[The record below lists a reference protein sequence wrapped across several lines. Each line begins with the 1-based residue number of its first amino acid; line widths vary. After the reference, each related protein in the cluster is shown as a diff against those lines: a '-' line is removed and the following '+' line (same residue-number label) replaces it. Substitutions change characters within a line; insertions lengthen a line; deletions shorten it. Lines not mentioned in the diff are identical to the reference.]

1 VLEKASGALLLILGV
16 LLLTGT
22 FTVLSAWLTRF
33 TPQWLLE
40 RL

>member
-1 VLEKASGALLLILGV
+1 VLEKASGALLVFLGI

-22 FTVLSAWLTRF
+22 FTMLSAYLTRF
-33 TPQWLLE
+33 TPGWLLE